1 MSFTYKEYEEYLKKM
16 QKAAEGG
23 PAFIERFMQKT
34 ALQLLHDI
42 RLITPVDTGA
52 MRNSWEVSKVYRIG
66 KDKIGFYL
74 FNKMEYSSFVND
86 GHTTPNR
93 EGWVE
98 GYYMVE
104 VSTAEIERKLPKRF
118 NAEFKAYLKKLEVL

>member
-34 ALQLLHDI
+34 ALQLMRDI
-42 RLITPVDTGA
+42 MQITPVVTGA
-52 MRNSWEVSKVYRIG
+52 MRDSWEVSKVYRIG

-74 FNKMEYSSFVND
+74 RNKMDYSSFVND

-98 GYYMVE
+98 GYHMVE
-104 VSTAEIERKLPKRF
+104 VSLSRIERKLPSRF

>member
-16 QKAAEGG
+16 QKTAEGG

-34 ALQLLHDI
+34 ALQLLRDI
-42 RLITPVDTGA
+42 KLITPVDTGA
-52 MRNSWEVSKVYRIG
+52 MRDSWEVSKVYRIG
-66 KDKIGFYL
+66 NDKIGFYL
-74 FNKMEYSSFVND
+74 RNKMDYSSFVND

-98 GYYMVE
+98 GYHMVE
-104 VSTAEIERKLPKRF
+104 VSLSRIERKLPSRF